1 MDTCRA
7 GGMCKVGCNET
18 LLEVKGESFFLFL
31 KKEKNKIKEK
41 VFKG

>member
-18 LLEVKGESFFLFL
+18 LLEVKGESFFFFFFL
-31 KKEKNKIKEK
+31 KKKIKEN